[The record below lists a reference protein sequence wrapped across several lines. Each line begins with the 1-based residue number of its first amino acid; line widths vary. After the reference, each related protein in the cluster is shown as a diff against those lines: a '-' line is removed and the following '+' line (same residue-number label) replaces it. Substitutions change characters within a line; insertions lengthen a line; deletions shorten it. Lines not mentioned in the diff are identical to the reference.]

1 MNEAPD
7 LGALRARL
15 EADDRSA
22 RRTAAARLGRLLGE
36 IEDPAPLAPLL
47 ERALADVDPAV
58 RRSAVEA
65 LAGGA
70 ARHPAL
76 VARLVES
83 RLSED
88 EVTLRRALAGAF
100 AAALVSLGLAPAAH
114 GVALHALGD
123 PDAEV
128 RAQLVGA
135 LARVAEAGAALDA
148 WLDALVTRLDDPV
161 AAVRGA
167 AMRALLA
174 AARRD
179 AAHAVRIY
187 GRFAAQRRRAEAGG
201 SA

>member
-22 RRTAAARLGRLLGE
+22 RRTAAVRLGRLLGE
-36 IEDPAPLAPLL
+36 TDDPAPLAPLL

-65 LAGGA
+65 LASGA
-70 ARHPAL
+70 SRHPAL
-76 VARLVES
+76 VARVVEP
-83 RLSED
+83 RLGED

-100 AAALVSLGLAPAAH
+100 AAALGCLGLAPAAS
-114 GVALHALGD
+114 GAALHALSD

-128 RAQLVGA
+128 RISLVGG
-135 LARVAEAGAALDA
+135 LARVAEAGAELDA
-148 WLDALVTRLDDPV
+148 WLDELVARLDDPIS
-161 AAVRGA
+161 AVRGGA
-167 AMRALLA
+167 LRALIA
-174 AARRD
+174 AARQD
-179 AAHAVRIY
+179 TAHAVRIH

-201 SA
+201 TA